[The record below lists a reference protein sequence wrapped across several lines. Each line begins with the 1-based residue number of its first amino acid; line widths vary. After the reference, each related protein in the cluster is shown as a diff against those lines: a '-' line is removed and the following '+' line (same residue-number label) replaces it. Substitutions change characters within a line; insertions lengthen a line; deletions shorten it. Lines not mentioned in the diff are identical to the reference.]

1 MIEDLVKKAKKG
13 DSEAFSD
20 LIKYFQN
27 DLYKVAKCRLEKE
40 DDVLDAL
47 QETIIS
53 AFNSIKN
60 LSNIKAFKPW
70 IIKIL
75 INNCNAIYRE
85 NKDSNTIPI
94 DQYDIDNCNASTY
107 NISSNIEFES
117 LISVLSQEEKT
128 IMVLYYSER
137 YTTKEISKILKVN
150 ESTIRSKILRIKKK
164 LKIILEE
171 V

>member
-13 DSEAFSD
+13 DHKAFSD
-20 LIKYFQN
+20 LIKYFEN
-27 DLYKVAKCRLEKE
+27 DMYKVAKCRLEKE
-40 DDVLDAL
+40 DDALDAL

-60 LSNIKAFKPW
+60 LSNAKAFKAW

-85 NKDSNTIPI
+85 NKNSNTISI
-94 DQYDIDNCNASTY
+94 DQYDIDNSDISTY
-107 NISSNIEFES
+107 DISSNIEFES
-117 LISVLSQEEKT
+117 LISILNQEEKT
-128 IMVLYYSER
+128 IMILYYSEK
-137 YTTKEISKILKVN
+137 YTTKEISKILKIN

>member
-1 MIEDLVKKAKKG
+1 MIENLVKKAKKG
-13 DSEAFSD
+13 DQKAFSD
-20 LIKYFQN
+20 LIKYFEN
-27 DLYKVAKCRLEKE
+27 DMYKVAKCRLEKE

-53 AFNSIKN
+53 AYNSIKN
-60 LSNIKAFKPW
+60 LSNTKAFKSW

-75 INNCNAIYRE
+75 INNCNAIYRK
-85 NKDSNTIPI
+85 NNDSNTISI
-94 DQYDIDNCNASTY
+94 EQYDIDSCNASTY
-107 NISSNIEFES
+107 DISSNIEFES
-117 LISVLSQEEKT
+117 LISILSKEEKT
-128 IMVLYYSER
+128 IMILYYSEK
-137 YTTKEISKILKVN
+137 YTTKEISKILKIN